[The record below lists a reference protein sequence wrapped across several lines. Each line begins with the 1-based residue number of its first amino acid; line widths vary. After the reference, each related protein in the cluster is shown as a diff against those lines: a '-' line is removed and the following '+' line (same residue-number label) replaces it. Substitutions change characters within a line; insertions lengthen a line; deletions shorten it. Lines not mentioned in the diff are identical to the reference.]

1 MPPLALPAADPALA
15 VRDIAEAAVRR
26 RLMVIT
32 RDSPAAPALGAF
44 LAAVRD
50 QAAR

>member
-32 RDSPAAPALGAF
+32 RASPATPALGAF
-44 LAAVRD
+44 LAAIRD
-50 QAAR
+50 HSPG